1 MAENRDDPLIL
12 RTCVDPKGMNAA
24 VKEIMAVIKRNETRG
39 IRRRTDEERWNEA
52 LEWVRETYPDAE
64 LSDLAPGYP
73 ELSKFHSEILLER
86 RCDECHG
93 STPWNCT
100 KNHQAVLLNDNE
112 HDGKHFDRAVIYVAY
127 TSPINR
133 CNAWREWN
141 AKQAAARPVP
151 SGDGRRPFNP

>member
-1 MAENRDDPLIL
+1 MGPDQNNPLIL
-12 RTCVDPKGMNAA
+12 RQSDTPKGMSGA
-24 VKEIMAVIKRNETRG
+24 VREIMAVIRRNETRG
-39 IRRRTDEERWNEA
+39 VRRRTDEERWNEV